1 MRKYLLATTAL
12 VGACAVASHAS
23 ADVSVSAFSQFY
35 VNYADDDGGVQ
46 DWDFATNT
54 EVHVKGSNTADNGF
68 TYGLY
73 IEIEADEGDTSN
85 IDENNLF
92 FEKKGFGRVE
102 LGNQDGAAD
111 KFGVHGSSVGTTTG
125 MVGSPTFA
133 GWNGLENGGA
143 ASTSDLNDS
152 SDDTKI
158 TYYSPN
164 LSGFAFGI
172 SYVATDT
179 TGKSTNSAGIGG
191 YENMIELGASYTAK
205 FDGGSFKLSGA
216 YVNADATTGSDIDS
230 YGLGAVVGFGGIKAA
245 IGYAQVEG
253 GTTDRETID
262 FGVSY
267 SADMFLVSFNAV
279 ASEDDGSG
287 DEFTG
292 YSVGARYTIA
302 PGWSASVGVMIGDNE
317 LAAGADNDFTA
328 VTVGTQ
334 MSF

>member
-35 VNYADDDGGVQ
+35 VNYADDDADVQ

-54 EVHVKGSNTADNGF
+54 EIHFKGSNTADNGIE
-68 TYGLY
+68 YGLY
-73 IEIEADEGDTSN
+73 IEVEADEGDTSN

-92 FEKKGFGRVE
+92 ISGGFGRVE

-111 KFGVHGSSVGTTTG
+111 KFGTHGSSVGTTMG

-143 ASTSDLNDS
+143 ATTSDVNDS

-158 TYYSPN
+158 TYYTPN
-164 LSGFAFGI
+164 VSGFQAGVSF
-172 SYVATDT
+172 VPTDT

-205 FDGGSFKLSGA
+205 FDGGSVKISAA
-216 YVNADATTGSDIDS
+216 YVNADATTGTDIDS
-230 YGLGAVVGFGGIKAA
+230 YGAGVLVGFGPVKAA

-253 GTTDRETID
+253 GTTDRETMD

-267 SADMFLVSFNAV
+267 SSGPFLVSFNSV
-279 ASEDDGSG
+279 VSEDDGSG
-287 DEFTG
+287 DEFSG
-292 YSVGARYTIA
+292 FSVGAKYTVA
-302 PGWSASVGVMIGDNE
+302 PGWSTSIGVMFGDSDRSGT
-317 LAAGADNDFTA
+317 ADDNDFTA
-328 VTVGTQ
+328 VTIGTQ